1 MHSISE
7 QKNLLLSTYPDAKEK
22 LTEIEKTMSEKGLD
36 WEEAYKLVKFDE
48 LNDPA
53 YQARQ
58 RQ

>member
-1 MHSISE
+1 M
-7 QKNLLLSTYPDAKEK
+7 YPDAKEN
-22 LTEIEKTMSEKGLD
+22 LPQIEKLKAEKGLD

>member
-1 MHSISE
+1 MYGESE
-7 QKNLLLSTYPDAKEK
+7 QKNKLFSMYPDAKEN
-22 LTEIEKTMSEKGLD
+22 LPQIEKLKAEKGLD